1 MPTARKILIADPELD
16 AVRPLTRALRQRGYQ
31 VAYAPDGSK
40 ALEVAVLRHPDV
52 ILFDEHCTMIEPR
65 SFAQILTSNPRT
77 ADIPVLLT
85 TTRMDAD
92 RARAFRE
99 GVLLK
104 PFNIDEA
111 LSRVDHLLRRAETAR
126 ELKGDAKEIEGSL
139 TQLPLP
145 DLMQILAM
153 NKRTGRLTLSQGT
166 ARGEVHLNAGRAVNA
181 KFGDVEGEKALFR
194 LLSFVDGSFA
204 FTPGPP
210 SNRVRLERTME
221 DALLESARQSDERA
235 RLWQALPP
243 PATRVELAPDAP
255 PPVDAHPVT
264 AEVLQLMGQPR
275 RIAELLDI
283 TAHPD
288 LEVMAA
294 LKALLDSHHL
304 LVKEGEDPADRPIL
318 AAAESHALRARLLR
332 GRSVRGPVVAKIV
345 ICGHG
350 PRVGRALMH
359 GLPRLVAVASEP
371 GCLRSGFGTLGRLE
385 VSETLHIDFVL
396 LPTAE
401 AARPLWK
408 PFSNAALGGL
418 VLETSETSLQL
429 ATFLAY
435 ELRLPIVVAAG
446 SASAGLIESDL
457 LPVVLRGAPAG
468 AQVMLTDLRAAVR
481 AVLVGALQP
490 AGHDPSETIVLPRQG
505 ERRV

>member
-1 MPTARKILIADPELD
+1 MAAVRKVLIADPELD
-16 AVRPLTRALRQRGYQ
+16 AVRPLSRALRQRGYQ

-40 ALEVAVLRHPDV
+40 ALEIAVLRHPDV
-52 ILFDEHCTMIEPR
+52 VLFDEHCTMIEPR
-65 SFAQILTSNPRT
+65 AFAQILISNPRT

-85 TTRMDAD
+85 TTRAEPD
-92 RARAFRE
+92 RARGFRE

-104 PFNIDEA
+104 PFNIDEVI
-111 LSRVDHLLRRAETAR
+111 SRVDHLLRRAETAR
-126 ELKGDAKEIEGSL
+126 ELKGDAREIEGSL

-153 NKRTGRLTLSQGT
+153 NKRTGRLVLSQGN
-166 ARGEVHLNAGRAVNA
+166 AKGEVFMNAGRAVNA
-181 KFGDVEGEKALFR
+181 RFGDVEGEKALFR
-194 LLSFVDGSFA
+194 LLSFNDGSFA
-204 FTPGPP
+204 FTPGQPT
-210 SNRVRLERTME
+210 NRVRLERTME
-221 DALLESARQSDERA
+221 DALLESARQADERA
-235 RLWQALPP
+235 RLWQSLPP
-243 PATRVELAPDAP
+243 PQTRVALAAEAP
-255 PPVDAHPVT
+255 PPVDPHPVT
-264 AEVLQLMGQPR
+264 AEVLQLMAQPR
-275 RIAELLDI
+275 RIGDLLDL

-288 LEVMAA
+288 LEVMGAI
-294 LKALLDSHHL
+294 KALLESGHL

-318 AAAESHALRARLLR
+318 AAAEAHALRARLLR

-345 ICGHG
+345 VCGHG
-350 PRVGRALMH
+350 PRVGRLLLS

-396 LPTAE
+396 LPTPE

-429 ATFLAY
+429 AQFLAF
-435 ELRLPIVVAAG
+435 ELRVPLVVAAG

-457 LPVVLRGAPAG
+457 LPPVLRGAPAG

-490 AGHDPSETIVLPRQG
+490 PGHDPSETIVLPRG
-505 ERRV
+505 ERRA

>member
-1 MPTARKILIADPELD
+1 MATVRKVLIADPELD
-16 AVRPLTRALRQRGYQ
+16 AVRPLSRALRQRGYQ

-85 TTRMDAD
+85 TTRIDPD

-104 PFNIDEA
+104 PYNIDEA

-126 ELKGDAKEIEGSL
+126 ELRGDAREIEGSL
-139 TQLPLP
+139 SQLPLP

-153 NKRTGRLTLSQGT
+153 NKRTGRLVLSHGT
-166 ARGEVHLNAGRAVNA
+166 TRGEVFMNNGRAVNA
-181 KFGDVEGEKALFR
+181 RFGEVEGEKALFR
-194 LLSFVDGSFA
+194 LLSFSEGSFA

-210 SNRVRLERTME
+210 SARVRLERQME
-221 DALLESARQSDERA
+221 DALLESARQADERA
-235 RLWQALPP
+235 RLWESLPAP
-243 PATRVELAPDAP
+243 STRVALAPDATV
-255 PPVDAHPVT
+255 PVDPHPVT

-275 RIAELLDI
+275 KISDLMDL
-283 TAHPD
+283 TVSPD
-288 LEVMAA
+288 LEVMGAV
-294 LKALLDSHHL
+294 KALLESGHF
-304 LVKEGEDPADRPIL
+304 VIKEGEDPADRPIL
-318 AAAESHALRARLLR
+318 APAEGHALRARLLR
-332 GRSVRGPVVAKIV
+332 GRVVRGPVISKIV
-345 ICGHG
+345 VCGHG
-350 PRVGRALMH
+350 PKVGRVLIQ
-359 GLPRLVAVASEP
+359 GLPRLIAVASEP

-385 VSETLHIDFVL
+385 VSETLQFDFVL

-408 PFSNAALGGL
+408 PFCNGAVGGL
-418 VLETSETSLQL
+418 VLETSEASLQL
-429 ATFLAY
+429 ARFLAF
-435 ELRLPIVVAAG
+435 EMRLPLVVAAG

-457 LPVVLRGAPAG
+457 LPDSLRGAPAG

-490 AGHDPSETIVLPRQG
+490 PGHDPSETIVLPRSP
-505 ERRV
+505 ERRA